1 MSPDPGTIPSAGEA
15 LRPPAV
21 RATIASMLF
30 SSTAAVAL
38 TVILGLQVYDITKNK
53 LDLGWLGLAEFLP
66 SAFLVLV
73 SGSIADR
80 LDRRVIVAVSGVVE
94 AAIVFGL
101 GLYARGSNLSVLPIY
116 VGVVCFGITRAL
128 GSPALRSLI
137 PAAAATPL
145 AVPRVVGMSSA
156 GWQIGAIVG
165 PLVGAFAYKRSTNL
179 AYSIVAVLYLA
190 SVVAIMA
197 VPPAVGRS
205 HLGERSGNKPTFRHA
220 LEGLMVVR
228 RSPILLGAISLDLF
242 AVLLGGAVALLPAI
256 ADERNWDKSAV
267 GILRAAGGLGGAAV
281 TFFLAARPLQR
292 NIGRSLLVAVGVF
305 GAATVAFGLSTSV
318 AVAALSIFVLN
329 AGDSISVFV
338 RSTLVPVVT
347 PADQQGRVLAVES
360 VFVGASNELGAFESG
375 VAAQAFGTV
384 PAVVAGG
391 LATFGIVMIWW
402 FIFPALRDVDRF
414 HDVLP
419 NP

>member
-1 MSPDPGTIPSAGEA
+1 MSPDPGAIPSAREA
-15 LRPPAV
+15 LRPVAV

-94 AAIVFGL
+94 AVIVFGL
-101 GLYARGSNLSVLPIY
+101 GLYARGSNLSVVPIY
-116 VGVVCFGITRAL
+116 LGVVCFGIARAL

-137 PAAAATPL
+137 PAAAATPQ

-165 PLVGAFAYKRSTNL
+165 PLIGAFAYKQSTNL
-179 AYSIVAVLYLA
+179 AYSIVAVLYVA

-197 VPPAVGRS
+197 VPMTVGRS
-205 HLGERSGNKPTFRHA
+205 HLGERSENKPTLRHA
-220 LEGLMVVR
+220 LEGLTVVR

-281 TFFLAARPLQR
+281 TFYLAARPLQR

-305 GAATVAFGLSTSV
+305 GAATIAFGLSTSV
-318 AVAALSIFVLN
+318 AVAAISIFVLN

-391 LATFGIVMIWW
+391 LATLGIVVIWW
-402 FIFPALRDVDRF
+402 LIFPALRDVDRF

-419 NP
+419 KP